1 MNGRRGSVRYEKR
14 IYAPADDVWELVG
27 DPARLCEWFPG
38 IVSSAV
44 DGDERVVTTATGLPI
59 PERLLTVD
67 PLLRRFQYR
76 IDAPMFHEHLGTIDV
91 FDLGDGT
98 SLVAYSTDA
107 DPATLALLI
116 GGGTAGALD
125 ELRTIMESR
134 N

>member
-1 MNGRRGSVRYEKR
+1 
-14 IYAPADDVWELVG
+14 
-27 DPARLCEWFPG
+27 
-38 IVSSAV
+38 
-44 DGDERVVTTATGLPI
+44 
-59 PERLLTVD
+59 
-67 PLLRRFQYR
+67 
-76 IDAPMFHEHLGTIDV
+76 MFHEHLGTIDV